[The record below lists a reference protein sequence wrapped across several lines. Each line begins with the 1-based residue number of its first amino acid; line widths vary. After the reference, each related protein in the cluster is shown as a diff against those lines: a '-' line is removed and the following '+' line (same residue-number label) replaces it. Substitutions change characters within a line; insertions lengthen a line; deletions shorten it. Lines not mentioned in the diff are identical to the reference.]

1 MADDDVD
8 EAAAFWAQV
17 QREAA
22 LANPGPTHAIRG
34 GLAGPEDATPPLFE
48 PSEIRLGALG
58 WLDEQPPPQRWL
70 LEEVMPE
77 EEVVVFGGAGAS
89 SKSQLLLQV
98 AVGVASG
105 APIADGGLAGPL
117 WRPVMPRPVLLLTA
131 EDKDADI
138 RRRLWRIAQHGI
150 ETQAQRQLLL
160 QNLYVK
166 SVRGMDVR
174 VMFQER
180 RGGEYLRT
188 KAAKQIEELA
198 GRIGDLG
205 LVIMEPVSRF
215 RGGDE
220 IDNTAT
226 TAQVAWMERLSEATQ
241 ATVATTAHV
250 NKFSGQSMEL
260 DQDAIRGAS
269 ALAAGARW
277 VAAQRVMTPNEAEK
291 YSVSGA
297 ERRKWVRLAV
307 VKGNNI
313 ELGGDSWLERGIGGY
328 LMHRQMKGARRDGPS
343 REELTSFDSVLAW
356 VARLLRERPGELL
369 TVSGIET
376 KWGGVSLAK
385 GGPGVGQKKLR
396 QILRVAL
403 DDGALRTGP
412 RGRLEACVLGEDG

>member
-1 MADDDVD
+1 MSGDDD
-8 EAAAFWAQV
+8 EAGAFWARV

-34 GLAGPEDATPPLFE
+34 GLAGPDEPTPPLFE

-58 WLDEQPPPQRWL
+58 WLDEQPPPQAWL
-70 LEEVMPE
+70 LEDVMPE

-117 WRPVMPRPVLLLTA
+117 WRPVQPRGVLLLTA
-131 EDKDADI
+131 EDKNADI
-138 RRRLWRIAQHGI
+138 RRRLWRIAQHGV
-150 ETQAQRQLLL
+150 ETPAQRQFLA
-160 QNLYVK
+160 QNLYVQ

-180 RGGEYLRT
+180 RGGEFLRT
-188 KAAKQIEELA
+188 RAAKQIEELA
-198 GRIGDLG
+198 ARIGDLG

-220 IDNTAT
+220 IDNSAT
-226 TAQVAWMERLSEATQ
+226 TAQVAWMERLSEATG
-241 ATVATTAHV
+241 ACVATTAHV
-250 NKFSGQSMEL
+250 SKLSGQSMEL

-277 VAAQRVMTPNEAEK
+277 VAAQRVMTPTEADK
-291 YSVSGA
+291 YAVSGA
-297 ERRKWVRLAV
+297 ERRKWVRIAI

-313 ELGGDSWLERGIGGY
+313 ELGSDSWLERGMGGY
-328 LMHRQMKGARRDGPS
+328 LMHRELRGTRRDGPS
-343 REELTSFDSVLAW
+343 RGELTSFDAVLSW
-356 VARLLRERPGELL
+356 VAKLIRENPRVVY
-369 TVSGIET
+369 TVSSLEA
-376 KWGGVSLAK
+376 KFGGKALAD

-396 QILRVAL
+396 QILRVAIE
-403 DDGALRTGP
+403 DGALRIGP
-412 RGRLEACVLGEDG
+412 RGRVEVVAVVD